1 MYVCVFIYKN
11 NNLFNIIKD
20 FNLYI
25 AIIKDN
31 IYIIV
36 KYIIFSNFF
45 NILLILKIKNKNKIN
60 SKKFSIGINFFY

>member
-36 KYIIFSNFF
+36 KYIIFKFF
-45 NILLILKIKNKNKIN
+45 
-60 SKKFSIGINFFY
+60 